1 MQTELVG
8 CDLENTDA
16 IALLEK
22 CQKEEVSIS
31 EKIQNII
38 QNFLPRG
45 DNHLLKSNL
54 PLSTP
59 FLP

>member
-1 MQTELVG
+1 MQTELIG

-31 EKIQNII
+31 EKNTKYNPKFFTQ
-38 QNFLPRG
+38 R
-45 DNHLLKSNL
+45 
-54 PLSTP
+54 
-59 FLP
+59 